1 MRQDLIEIKP
11 DVANGKPVLKDTR
24 ITVQS
29 VLELLAAGDDLDEV
43 LKAYP
48 SITREH
54 VLACVEM
61 AARIMGN
68 RFTVLPL
75 A

>member
-1 MRQDLIEIKP
+1 MPEELVEIKP
-11 DVANGKPVLKDTR
+11 DVAYGKPVVKCTG

-29 VLELLAAGDDLDEV
+29 VLELLAAGDDVEEV

-48 SITREH
+48 SITRKH

-68 RFTVLPL
+68 RFSALPL

>member
-1 MRQDLIEIKP
+1 MQRDLIEIKP
-11 DVANGKPVLKDTR
+11 DVANGKPVVKGTR

-29 VLELLAAGDDLDEV
+29 VLELLAAGDDMDEV

-48 SITREH
+48 SISREH
-54 VLACVEM
+54 VPACVEF

-68 RFTVLPL
+68 RFSALPL

>member
-1 MRQDLIEIKP
+1 MDKQLIESKP
-11 DVANGKPVLKDTR
+11 DVCNGKPVLKGTR

-29 VLELLAAGDDLDEV
+29 VLELLAAGDSIDEV
-43 LKAYP
+43 LQAYP
-48 SITREH
+48 SITKEH
-54 VLACVEM
+54 VLASVEM

-68 RFTVLPL
+68 RFTALPL

>member
-1 MRQDLIEIKP
+1 MRKELIEIKA
-11 DVANGKPVLKDTR
+11 DVANGKPVVKGTR

-29 VLELLAAGDDLDEV
+29 VLELLAAGDDVEEV

-54 VLACVEM
+54 VLACVEV

-68 RFTVLPL
+68 RFSTLSL